1 MRTGVHYIYFCK
13 QGHIGVYLCKQ
24 GHIRVYLCKQGHI
37 RVYLC
42 KQGHIRVYL
51 CKQGLFRACLCKQVH
66 IRVYLCK
73 LRGTLES
80 ISANRGTL
88 GSFSANMGTLESMS
102 ASRFYLRKQVHIRVY
117 LIPGQRACSLR
128 VSYVHNNWGKYRQL
142 EGRELVL
149 HASLLPAVIEYNNY
163 YVHILVLKFLC
174 TYIFVDLVKHGVLT
188 LVGEIRYYRNNR
200 YCCFVSRDSSVVE
213 SRILDRKVADSSRYR
228 QERREEFYS
237 PGSTFCADCYFGIRS
252 TPVLPQYHVC

>member
-1 MRTGVHYIYFCK
+1 MSISANRGSLESISANRGTLESVSANRGTLGFISANRGTLGSVSANRCTLESIS
-13 QGHIGVYLCKQ
+13 
-24 GHIRVYLCKQGHI
+24 
-37 RVYLC
+37 
-42 KQGHIRVYL
+42 
-51 CKQGLFRACLCKQVH
+51 AN
-66 IRVYLCK
+66 
-73 LRGTLES
+73 RGTLES

-88 GSFSANMGTLESMS
+88 GSISADRGTLESMS
-102 ASRFYLRKQVHIRVY
+102 ASRVYLRKQVHIRVY
-117 LIPGQRACSLR
+117 LIPGQRACSLQ
-128 VSYVHNNWGKYRQL
+128 VSYVHNNWGKCRQL

-149 HASLLPAVIEYNNY
+149 HASFLPAVIEYNNY

-174 TYIFVDLVKHGVLT
+174 TYSFVDLVKHGVLT

-213 SRILDRKVADSSRYR
+213 SRTLDRKVAGSSRYR